1 MMIEIEGRQVEVDD
15 SFLKLSPEQQNATV
29 DEIAASLGPAPQQ
42 AQQPQ
47 TQLGADRAQAN
58 DAQAYNQQPWYSQA
72 LKAGQ
77 DVGRLLESG
86 ASMGFA
92 DKMRAVSSPS
102 SQDTTMGKISAG
114 INYINPINALSAAAV
129 NTFMGGDETYK
140 DNLAKERDQTQGAR
154 DRAASAALPAEI
166 AGAVISGSTMAN
178 AGATLAGRLGT
189 ANMTGIKGVL
199 ARAGLMAPEGAVYGA
214 VDALGNDK
222 DVATGATIG
231 AIAGPLGSVVGDTV
245 SKVASKVLPA
255 KAASKVPSLE
265 KMHKE
270 AEDAYTASEKAGLI
284 IKPEVM
290 QRVRS
295 NVQQKLTDF
304 GYHPR
309 NHPAVAVA
317 LEELERVAQGNITLK
332 GVDIAR
338 RVARRGVKPT
348 EPEQT
353 AALQIVI
360 DEIDNAVAGLGS
372 KDIIVGDP
380 RQGVNALLKAREMW
394 TRVKK
399 NERFM
404 DAVNS
409 AKLQAESTHSGGNV
423 ENRTRQLLR
432 PMIDPKV
439 KSRPKNWT
447 PDEAAAIKGIV
458 SGSLGQNTL
467 RLLGKIAPQG
477 NGLNLLLHLGGA
489 SATGGATLPLAA
501 GGMMAKYAADRGV
514 RQAVQQLDELIR
526 VGGSMKDLQAAQAS
540 LRSLSQAQREA
551 VARVFQMGLIQ
562 SEARQQEPAQ

>member
-1 MMIEIEGRQVEVDD
+1 
-15 SFLKLSPEQQNATV
+15 
-29 DEIAASLGPAPQQ
+29 
-42 AQQPQ
+42 
-47 TQLGADRAQAN
+47 
-58 DAQAYNQQPWYSQA
+58 
-72 LKAGQ
+72 
-77 DVGRLLESG
+77 
-86 ASMGFA
+86 
-92 DKMRAVSSPS
+92 
-102 SQDTTMGKISAG
+102 
-114 INYINPINALSAAAV
+114 
-129 NTFMGGDETYK
+129 
-140 DNLAKERDQTQGAR
+140 
-154 DRAASAALPAEI
+154 
-166 AGAVISGSTMAN
+166 
-178 AGATLAGRLGT
+178 
-189 ANMTGIKGVL
+189 
-199 ARAGLMAPEGAVYGA
+199 
-214 VDALGNDK
+214 
-222 DVATGATIG
+222 
-231 AIAGPLGSVVGDTV
+231 
-245 SKVASKVLPA
+245 
-255 KAASKVPSLE
+255 
-265 KMHKE
+265 
-270 AEDAYTASEKAGLI
+270 
-284 IKPEVM
+284 
-290 QRVRS
+290 
-295 NVQQKLTDF
+295 
-304 GYHPR
+304 
-309 NHPAVAVA
+309 
-317 LEELERVAQGNITLK
+317 
-332 GVDIAR
+332 
-338 RVARRGVKPT
+338 
-348 EPEQT
+348 
-353 AALQIVI
+353 
-360 DEIDNAVAGLGS
+360 
-372 KDIIVGDP
+372 
-380 RQGVNALLKAREMW
+380 MW